1 MHDQY
6 YVLTCIVTIIDLGK
20 TIQMNMGIFLLCLVA
35 KQERRERERERECPD
50 FIEQRLALSNEKA
63 IDDRGSFNGFLL

>member
-6 YVLTCIVTIIDLGK
+6 YVITCIVTIIDLGK
-20 TIQMNMGIFLLCLVA
+20 TFQMNIGIFLLCSEA
-35 KQERRERERERECPD
+35 KQERRERKRESKCPD
-50 FIEQRLALSNEKA
+50 FIERRLALSNEKA